1 MTTPTNDDDD
11 GDGADDAAVDPVQ
24 EALALVRTM
33 PAAAISGLFVRYGKP
48 LALPPGPPDADT
60 AEVTLDDGRPALV
73 RRLRLRMPVDVIGND
88 WFILEVDGEDA
99 LAIPG
104 PLFAAALAAL
114 ARAVART
121 QNHDK

>member
-1 MTTPTNDDDD
+1 MSDD
-11 GDGADDAAVDPVQ
+11 GDDAAAELDPVK
-24 EALALVRTM
+24 EALALVRTL
-33 PAAAISGLFVRYGKP
+33 PVAAISGLFVRYGKP
-48 LALPPGPPDADT
+48 LALPAGPPDADT
-60 AEVTLDDGRPALV
+60 ADVTLDDGRPARV

-114 ARAVART
+114 ARAVARAVAPSG
-121 QNHDK
+121 QNQD